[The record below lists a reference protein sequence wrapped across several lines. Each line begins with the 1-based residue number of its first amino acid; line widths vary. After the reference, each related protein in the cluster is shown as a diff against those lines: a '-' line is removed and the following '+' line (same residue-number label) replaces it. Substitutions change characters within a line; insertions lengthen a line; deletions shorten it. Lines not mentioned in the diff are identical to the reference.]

1 MVLRDRESIPC
12 DQNDVTVRLEK
23 YQDHMSPSR
32 KEQASQPKLK
42 EIIMNWKTVFANKCI
57 QVGAK
62 FLSSAFLV
70 LGVAFLS
77 MTGLTHAETREEDA
91 GLFMPGQYRDID
103 VSLNLGGRWL
113 ALAPVDGLWHLVPT
127 KVVTQLVH
135 DPVLDSEGE
144 KTGIQISAK
153 EPNAL
158 ALLKISRLRPGM
170 VDTPNMRFHGN
181 PRDIT
186 PSKGVTIPFKGVAH
200 QVITVRGKLFL
211 VRGLKRSKLDW
222 VRVTADF
229 EERASLLWA
238 GDLDGDGRLD
248 LLVGYETSGSSGA
261 CLYLSSTAEDD
272 ALLARYHCHGGGG
285 C

>member
-1 MVLRDRESIPC
+1 
-12 DQNDVTVRLEK
+12 
-23 YQDHMSPSR
+23 
-32 KEQASQPKLK
+32 
-42 EIIMNWKTVFANKCI
+42 MNWKTVFANKCI

-91 GLFMPGQYRDID
+91 GFFMPGQYRGID
-103 VSLNLGGRWL
+103 VSIYLGGRWL

-158 ALLKISRLRPGM
+158 ALLKISRLRPGK

-248 LLVGYETSGSSGA
+248 LLVGYETSSGSGA
-261 CLYLSSTAEDD
+261 CLYLSSTVEDD
-272 ALLARYHCHGGGG
+272 ALLARYECHGDGG

>member
-1 MVLRDRESIPC
+1 M
-12 DQNDVTVRLEK
+12 TVRLEN
-23 YQDHMSPSR
+23 YPDHMSPSR

-57 QVGAK
+57 QVETI
-62 FLSSAFLV
+62 FLGSAFLV
-70 LGVAFLS
+70 LGVVLLL
-77 MTGLTHAETREEDA
+77 MTGLAHAESREEDW
-91 GLFMPGQYRDID
+91 GFFMPGQYRDID
-103 VSLNLGGRWL
+103 VSINLGGRWL

-135 DPVLDSEGE
+135 DPVLDSEGQ

-158 ALLKISRLRPGM
+158 ALIKMPGLRPGK

-200 QVITVRGKLFL
+200 QVIIVRGKLFL

-222 VRVTADF
+222 LRLTRDF
-229 EERASLLWA
+229 SERARLLWA

-248 LLVGYETSGSSGA
+248 LLVDYYERSDYTGA
-261 CLYLSSTAEDD
+261 CLFLSSSAEDG
-272 ALLARYHCHGGGG
+272 ALLGRVVCHGDGG

>member
-1 MVLRDRESIPC
+1 
-12 DQNDVTVRLEK
+12 
-23 YQDHMSPSR
+23 
-32 KEQASQPKLK
+32 
-42 EIIMNWKTVFANKCI
+42 MNWKTVFANKCI

-70 LGVAFLS
+70 LGVEFLS

-113 ALAPVDGLWHLVPT
+113 ALAPVEGLWHLVPT

-158 ALLKISRLRPGM
+158 ALLKISRLRPGK

-186 PSKGVTIPFKGVAH
+186 PSKGVTIPYKGVAH
-200 QVITVRGKLFL
+200 QVIVVRGKLFL

-222 VRVTADF
+222 LRLTRDF
-229 EERASLLWA
+229 SERARLLWA
-238 GDLDGDGRLD
+238 GDLDGDGKLD
-248 LLVGYETSGSSGA
+248 LLVDYYERSDYAGA
-261 CLYLSSTAEDD
+261 CLFLSSSAEDG
-272 ALLARYHCHGGGG
+272 ALLGRVVCHGDGG

>member
-1 MVLRDRESIPC
+1 
-12 DQNDVTVRLEK
+12 
-23 YQDHMSPSR
+23 
-32 KEQASQPKLK
+32 
-42 EIIMNWKTVFANKCI
+42 MNWRAVFANKCI

-70 LGVAFLS
+70 LGVSLLS
-77 MTGLTHAETREEDA
+77 MTGVTHAETREEDA
-91 GLFMPGQYRDID
+91 GFFMPGQYRGID
-103 VSLNLGGRWL
+103 VSIYLGGRWL

-135 DPVLDSEGE
+135 DPVSVHDSLFVQDPVSVHDSVYDLKGPNSD
-144 KTGIQISAK
+144 IQISAK

-158 ALLKISRLRPGM
+158 ALLKFPWLRPGK
-170 VDTPNMRFHGN
+170 VDTPSMRFHGN

-186 PSKGVTIPFKGVAH
+186 PSKGVTIPFKGVAY

-222 VRVTADF
+222 FRLTRDF
-229 EERASLLWA
+229 SERARLLWA
-238 GDLDGDGRLD
+238 GDLDGDGKLD
-248 LLVGYETSGSSGA
+248 LLVDYYERSDYAGA
-261 CLYLSSTAEDD
+261 CLFLSSSAEDG
-272 ALLARYHCHGGGG
+272 ALLGRVVCHGDGG